1 MGRSL
6 LGAISAASVVLAA
19 ASFKAVLDDPP
30 KEGDPP
36 AWIFYASSVAA
47 AGLAALAVAFAL
59 RGRRALSLA
68 RCSRPSRSLSGS
80 GRWQHYSEVR
90 GG

>member
-68 RCSRPSRSLSGS
+68 ALLTSIALLVGL
-80 GRWQHYSEVR
+80 WTLAALF